1 MSTSFTAMN
10 TLGRALIHFHS
21 IAAGITAAADVP
33 EPASKHH
40 IIWWHLQILYS
51 HSVLV
56 RFVYNPP

>member
-40 IIWWHLQILYS
+40 TI
-51 HSVLV
+51 
-56 RFVYNPP
+56 